1 VPAFSEIET
10 QADVNFLDFTAEEI
24 ATITQA
30 FPEVAAGQ
38 LPATTYRKAGRPLNI
53 VGMFNFAIAH
63 RSLPEDLMYEKV
75 KAVLTQNARLKQAIA
90 AGAETL
96 TENAGKNT
104 FLPYHPGAAR
114 FLRGAGQTIPDNL
127 VMA

>member
-1 VPAFSEIET
+1 
-10 QADVNFLDFTAEEI
+10 
-24 ATITQA
+24 
-30 FPEVAAGQ
+30 
-38 LPATTYRKAGRPLNI
+38 
-53 VGMFNFAIAH
+53 MFNFAIAH

-96 TENAGKNT
+96 VENASKNT